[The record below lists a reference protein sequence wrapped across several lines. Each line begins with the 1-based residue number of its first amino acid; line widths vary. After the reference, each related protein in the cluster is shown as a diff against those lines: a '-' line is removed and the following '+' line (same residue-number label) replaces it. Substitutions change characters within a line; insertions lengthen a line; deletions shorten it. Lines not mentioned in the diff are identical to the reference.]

1 MTQYQEY
8 GKERFVSESS
18 RKTGLVLG
26 AVIAAAGIVLAS
38 SLYMW
43 RLRAERSETPKTR
56 SVSEVLSDCYARI
69 RQMQA
74 DLRALDVPQ
83 S

>member
-1 MTQYQEY
+1 M
-8 GKERFVSESS
+8 SESS

-26 AVIAAAGIVLAS
+26 AVVAAAGIVLAS

-43 RLRAERSETPKTR
+43 RLRGERGEEPKPR

-74 DLRALDVPQ
+74 DLSALGAPQ
-83 S
+83 T

>member
-1 MTQYQEY
+1 M
-8 GKERFVSESS
+8 SESS

-26 AVIAAAGIVLAS
+26 AVVTAAGIVLAS
-38 SLYMW
+38 YLYMW
-43 RLRAERSETPKTR
+43 RLRAERSEAPKPR

-74 DLRALDVPQ
+74 DLSALGTPQ
-83 S
+83 T